1 MQIYLENK
9 FVQQI
14 IAINREEF
22 KSKHTQKKTKSLYM
36 KKFYPQI
43 PILLMILLVNPCF
56 SQVKKDTILLL
67 NGDILTGKIT
77 EMTVDH
83 FTIKES
89 EKMVRGY
96 SVDNDRIFSYIN
108 ADGEYFL
115 YVYDSLNGNDF
126 TIAEMRYYMKGER
139 DGKKGFGARPAF
151 YTNMLIGAASGLSGS
166 FFFPVPPFAF
176 AVLVGIPKV
185 KIRKNTVSNLDD
197 LNHPPYIMGY
207 ERMAR
212 KNRKIQS
219 LIGGGIGLVAGLSA
233 FMIIQSANK

>member
-1 MQIYLENK
+1 MQIYLEIK

-14 IAINREEF
+14 IAINKEDF
-22 KSKHTQKKTKSLYM
+22 KHGKQQQKSKTLHM
-36 KKFYPQI
+36 KKFYLQI
-43 PILLMILLVNPCF
+43 PILLMILLVNTCF
-56 SQVKKDTILLL
+56 SQVRQDTILLL

-89 EKMVRGY
+89 EKVRGY

-115 YVYDSLNGNDF
+115 YVYDTLSGNDL
-126 TIAEMRYYMKGER
+126 TIPEMRYYMKGER
-139 DGKKGFGARPAF
+139 DGKKGFRARPAF
-151 YTNMLIGAASGLSGS
+151 YTNLLIGAASGLSGS

-176 AVLVGIPKV
+176 AILVGIPKV
-185 KIRKNTVSNLDD
+185 KIRKSTVSNLDD

-219 LIGGGIGLVAGLSA
+219 LIGGGFGLAAGLGA
-233 FMIIQSANK
+233 FLIIQSANK